1 VQTGGFFF
9 ECGNAGKELNAVMN
23 RHLDSLRPAPN
34 YFKVNLLKLPLFPPT
49 LWLLQWVP
57 LTITTIGIVKSVWL
71 YCNDNHII
79 NNVVKI
85 LIKITES

>member
-1 VQTGGFFF
+1 MQTGGFFF
-9 ECGNAGKELNAVMN
+9 ACGNAGKELNAVMN
-23 RHLDSLRPAPN
+23 RHLDSLRSAPN
-34 YFKVNLLKLPLFPPT
+34 YFKVNLRKLPLFPPA